1 MGKPW
6 EAYQSQQPGPWDA
19 YRQPSPS
26 PGLFD
31 DLIPQRAAAGG
42 GLFDDLIPQKP
53 KAKAPGLVGGLAR
66 SFTEGVPVVGPAI
79 RNASAALTAA
89 LAPSTDQFLEDES

>member
-6 EAYQSQQPGPWDA
+6 EAYQS
-19 YRQPSPS
+19 RQPSAS

-31 DLIPQRAAAGG
+31 DLIPQKAATGG

-53 KAKAPGLVGGLAR
+53 KLKRLAWSGAWHVLSRKVFRLSAQRSVMLAR
-66 SFTEGVPVVGPAI
+66 
-79 RNASAALTAA
+79 L
-89 LAPSTDQFLEDES
+89 